1 MNNNAIAQGSLA
13 EIKFVKTRSVCQA
26 IVEMPIE
33 HAGRFIEMFG
43 VPVPGAEIPVA
54 IARLNEGA
62 VTSETEEHSTPSAV
76 VKGSDTPRRKL
87 EDMPPSQQAGMLCH
101 DSEFC
106 VFLMHQYA
114 EAWDE
119 TQSALLDQTRNV
131 PADRLKATSKH
142 WARTVIALLRIST
155 RLRRQ

>member
-1 MNNNAIAQGSLA
+1 MNNAVASGSYSDMKL
-13 EIKFVKTRSVCQA
+13 VKTRSVCQ
-26 IVEMPIE
+26 IVVEIPIE
-33 HAGRFIEMFG
+33 QASRFIEMFG

-114 EAWDE
+114 EA
-119 TQSALLDQTRNV
+119 
-131 PADRLKATSKH
+131 
-142 WARTVIALLRIST
+142 
-155 RLRRQ
+155 